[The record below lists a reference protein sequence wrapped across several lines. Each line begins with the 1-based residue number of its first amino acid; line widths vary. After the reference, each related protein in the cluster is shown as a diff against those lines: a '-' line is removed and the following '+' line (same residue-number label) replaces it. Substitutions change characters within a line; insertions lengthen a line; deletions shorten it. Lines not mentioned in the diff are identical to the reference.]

1 MLKAEGIIK
10 KYQIPGR
17 KKDLLEAL
25 SGVSIELADNSVHG
39 LAKKSNRRFTPSCGA
54 ATGAR

>member
-25 SGVSIELADNSVHG
+25 SGVSIELAETVS
-39 LAKKSNRRFTPSCGA
+39 RPS
-54 ATGAR
+54 